1 MDRIPKNVLL
11 GILLAGAAG
20 LFVPVPARAQEKIP
34 VVATLPVLADLVEAV
49 GGTGSR

>member
-1 MDRIPKNVLL
+1 MDRIPKSRSPCWRSREPRDCM
-11 GILLAGAAG
+11 AD
-20 LFVPVPARAQEKIP
+20 PARAQEKIP